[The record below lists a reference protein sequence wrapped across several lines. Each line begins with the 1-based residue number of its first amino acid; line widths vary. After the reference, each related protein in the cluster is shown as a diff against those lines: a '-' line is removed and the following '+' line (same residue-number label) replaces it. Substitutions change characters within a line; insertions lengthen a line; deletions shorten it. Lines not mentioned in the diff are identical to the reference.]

1 MKINVGKSDR
11 ILRIVTGIAIIAGGA
26 FMGSWWGLVGV
37 VPLATGVIRWCPAYL
52 PLGINTCE
60 TENHSAGNQT

>member
-11 ILRIVTGIAIIAGGA
+11 ILRIAVGIAIIAGGA

-37 VPLATGVIRWCPAYL
+37 VPLATGVIRWCPAYI
-52 PLGINTCE
+52 PMGINTCE
-60 TENHSAGNQT
+60 TENHSPSNH